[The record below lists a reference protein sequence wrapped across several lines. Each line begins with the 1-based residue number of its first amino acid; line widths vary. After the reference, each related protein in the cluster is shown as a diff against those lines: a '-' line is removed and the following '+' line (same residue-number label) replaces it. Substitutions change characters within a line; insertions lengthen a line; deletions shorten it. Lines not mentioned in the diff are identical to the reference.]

1 MDKSKNKG
9 LRISYDKDADVM
21 YVSIGDPKPAICE
34 TLDNGVIIRYDEKS
48 DKVIGFTI
56 IDFIK
61 RFSIKEETISV
72 NLMAELSPAL

>member
-21 YVSIGDPKPAICE
+21 YVFIGDPKPAICE
-34 TLDNGVIIRYDEKS
+34 TLDNGVVIRYDKKS
-48 DKVIGFTI
+48 DKVIGFTV

-61 RFSIKEETISV
+61 RFSIKEDAIFV
-72 NLMAELSPAL
+72 KLMAELNPTF